1 MADPQVALTL
11 TTGQLWAA
19 LLVIGTAF
27 VGVVVYSYNSE
38 KERTNQR
45 LNGLN
50 TKIKEETEKLKQDFN
65 EKLAAQNQQLERAL
79 EDLLKAATE
88 LQDAVD
94 SIDRRLLVHETRM
107 GS

>member
-19 LLVIGTAF
+19 LLAIGAAF
-27 VGVVVYSYNSE
+27 IWAISYIYNTE

-50 TKIKEETEKLKQDFN
+50 TKIKEEVQHLRQEFNDKLV
-65 EKLAAQNQQLERAL
+65 AQNLQLDRATQAIL
-79 EDLLKAATE
+79 SASGKLQETVDDL
-88 LQDAVD
+88 
-94 SIDRRLLVHETRM
+94 DRRLLVHETKMR
-107 GS
+107 S

>member
-19 LLVIGTAF
+19 LLAIGGAF
-27 VGVVVYSYNSE
+27 LWAVSYIYNSE
-38 KERTNQR
+38 KERTDRR

-50 TKIKEETEKLKQDFN
+50 TKIKEEVLKLKEDFN
-65 EKLAAQNQQLERAL
+65 DKLAAQNLQLERVTTGIVLAS
-79 EDLLKAATE
+79 KE
-88 LQDAVD
+88 LQETVD
-94 SIDRRLLVHETRM
+94 DLDRRLLVHETKM

>member
-19 LLVIGTAF
+19 LLVIGAAF
-27 VGVVVYSYNSE
+27 VGVVVYSYNTE

-50 TKIKEETEKLKQDFN
+50 TKIKEETEKLRQDFN
-65 EKLAAQNQQLERAL
+65 EKLAAQNQQLERAR
-79 EDLLKAATE
+79 ESLLSVSQE
-88 LQDAVD
+88 LQEVVNDL
-94 SIDRRLLVHETRM
+94 DRRLLVHETKI

>member
-19 LLVIGTAF
+19 LLVIGGAF
-27 VGVVVYSYNSE
+27 IGVVVYSYNSE
-38 KERTNQR
+38 KERMNQR

-50 TKIKEETEKLKQDFN
+50 QKIKDETTQLRQDFN
-65 EKLAAQNQQLERAL
+65 DKLAAQNQQLEKAL
-79 EDLLKAATE
+79 QSLTNTSDELLEAVED
-88 LQDAVD
+88 
-94 SIDRRLLVHETRM
+94 IDRRLLVHETKM